1 MALNKNKSI
10 ARLENEL
17 VFNYQYAFSAKE
29 QKTMLFLIANLEK
42 ETDNVIASIKDIE
55 RILKEDDKKW
65 GSSYKDIRE
74 LCFSLLDKK
83 FFHKSTVLYKGTQME
98 AGYNWFQSVVPV
110 SDTEGAALKFRF
122 SQDAL
127 PFLLELKEYVQIN
140 IQEIKHMKSGHS
152 IRLFQIL
159 KAKRN
164 RTKEHSPF
172 TEAAF
177 SIDELKSL
185 LGVEDKY
192 PRFNNFRQK
201 VLDIA
206 QQEINKR
213 TSLFFDI
220 NHKYENNREKKI
232 DKIIFKIFD
241 GEDAAIEHKQLRL
254 AFDQP
259 KNENPFEGKPFD
271 FAVFK
276 KKFPKIQ
283 TAISTKVSEQYSE
296 ISKNSTIG
304 NLDKQIEYSILGL
317 CESYYNFFVSQSI
330 KEPDKIAAA
339 KEMFEK
345 LGVIIK
351 TKKTGN

>member
-1 MALNKNKSI
+1 MAAKKIKSV

-42 ETDNVIASIKDIE
+42 ETDSVIASIKDIE

-83 FFHKSTVLYKGTQME
+83 FFHKSTVHYKGTPME

-110 SDTEGAALKFRF
+110 ADNEGTAVKFRF

-140 IQEIKHMKSGHS
+140 IQEVKHMKSGHS

-164 RTKEHSPF
+164 RSKEYNIF
-172 TEAAF
+172 TEVAF
-177 SIDELKSL
+177 TIEELKSL

-201 VLDIA
+201 VLDVA
-206 QQEINKR
+206 QQEINGR
-213 TSLFFDI
+213 TSLYFDM
-220 NHKYENNREKKI
+220 NCKYGNNREKKI
-232 DKIIFKIFD
+232 EKIQFKVFD
-241 GEDAAIEHKQLRL
+241 GEKEANDHKQLRL
-254 AFDQP
+254 DFEE
-259 KNENPFEGKPFD
+259 KKETNPYQGKPFEINE
-271 FAVFK
+271 FK
-276 KKFPKIQ
+276 KRF
-283 TAISTKVSEQYSE
+283 SKVYLSIKNKVTEQYKELGNGKPINNIDKILENSINGLSE
-296 ISKNSTIG
+296 N
-304 NLDKQIEYSILGL
+304 YF
-317 CESYYNFFVSQSI
+317 NFFIGQSI
-330 KEPDKIAAA
+330 KEPSKIANA
-339 KEMFEK
+339 KEMFEQ
-345 LGVIIK
+345 LGVPVKIK
-351 TKKTGN
+351 

>member
-1 MALNKNKSI
+1 MALKKTKSI

-42 ETDNVIASIKDIE
+42 EKDNVIASIKDIE

-83 FFHKSTVLYKGTQME
+83 FFHKSTVHYKGTPME

-110 SDTEGAALKFRF
+110 EDTEGAAIKFRF

-140 IQEIKHMKSGHS
+140 IHEVKHMKSGHS

-164 RTKEHSPF
+164 RSKEYNAF

-177 SIDELKSL
+177 TIEELKSL

-201 VLDIA
+201 VLDVA
-206 QQEINKR
+206 QQEINGR
-213 TSLFFDI
+213 TTLYFDI
-220 NHKYENNREKKI
+220 TYKYGNSREKKI
-232 DKIIFKIFD
+232 EKVLFKIFD
-241 GEDAAIEHKQLRL
+241 GENEANDYKQPRL
-254 AFDQP
+254 NFEEKKEP
-259 KNENPFEGKPFD
+259 NPFEGKSFEIIE
-271 FAVFK
+271 FK
-276 KKFPKIQ
+276 KKFPKIHA
-283 TAISTKVSEQYSE
+283 AIKAKITDQYKELGNGQLMANFDTMIENSIIGMSENYF
-296 ISKNSTIG
+296 K
-304 NLDKQIEYSILGL
+304 
-317 CESYYNFFVSQSI
+317 FFISQSI
-330 KEPDKIAAA
+330 KEPDKVVSA
-339 KEMFEK
+339 KDMFETMGIPVK
-345 LGVIIK
+345 IK
-351 TKKTGN
+351 